1 MTTAH
6 KLPRG
11 GWFDRLNVS
20 SPHYL
25 AELVIHVTVGVALGM
40 RSSTWWMM
48 MGYLVLNHIQLA
60 ADRHRFYRQKFDEEI
75 PKSRKFLI
83 PYIL

>member
-1 MTTAH
+1 VTTAH

-25 AELVIHVTVGVALGM
+25 AEIIIHVTVGVALGM

-48 MGYLVLNHIQLA
+48 TGYLMLNHFQEA
-60 ADRHRFYRQKFDEEI
+60 ADRQRFYRQKFDDF
-75 PKSRKFLI
+75 PKDRKIMI